1 MPATLEESARS
12 KSFFWERWNT
22 MAEISETLEEASMI
36 EEGQTEQNESTAGQ
50 VAPTSEAPPPPPPP
64 PPSSG
69 VDGLPQS
76 EKTEAER
83 KALLANTLQG
93 QVANGARIESQGD
106 FQAVVVRG
114 HRVNHLLHFLIGL
127 LTLGVWWLVW
137 IVIAITGGEKRQMIS
152 VDQFG
157 NVFVQK
163 V

>member
-1 MPATLEESARS
+1 MDD
-12 KSFFWERWNT
+12 
-22 MAEISETLEEASMI
+22 
-36 EEGQTEQNESTAGQ
+36 GQTERTDPAEGQ
-50 VAPTSEAPPPPPPP
+50 VPSAPDPPPPPPP
-64 PPSSG
+64 PAATG
-69 VDGLPQS
+69 VDGLAQID
-76 EKTEAER
+76 KTDAER

-127 LTLGVWWLVW
+127 ITLGIWWLVW
-137 IVIAITGGEKRQMIS
+137 IVIAITGGEKRQMIT